1 MGWGEMVVL
10 TWKIKVQNKRSLQF
24 KKFWMKDI
32 QKEENISQ
40 RHAGI
45 PQVT

>member
-1 MGWGEMVVL
+1 MVVL

-24 KKFWMKDI
+24 KNFWMKDI

-40 RHAGI
+40 RLAGI